1 VTIRFDILSRK
12 QTAHPTWYR
21 GEHCNFNPNVANMRS
36 THAVEDF
43 ILSGWLPPEP
53 FISPETKVTAF
64 GSCFAGHISNYLN
77 ERSYTILTKSDAN
90 AYVVEMGEGIVN
102 SYAVRQQFDWAFRG
116 LTPTTELWHG
126 YTAESHGY
134 DEAVRQTTL
143 KLFEQTEVFIL
154 TFGLSEV
161 WCDEPTGEVFWR
173 AVPFEVFDPERH
185 TFRVTTV
192 AENKANMRA
201 IYDTIREFRPEAKI
215 IFTLSPIPL
224 VTTFRPVSCITA
236 NSVSKAILRSA
247 IDELYREVGDEGK
260 LFYWPSYEIVEQAF
274 GAGKYKEDRRHIKT
288 PILDYIMAL
297 FESEY
302 CKYSGPIRPL
312 SEARLVALE
321 ATGEISEEALWVARA
336 RNSKVISLWVKLR
349 LVEDDLETAELVLSC
364 AIEIY
369 PDDAV
374 RQRLLNQVRNTRPG
388 TVEKAHP
395 LSTKLIQKGLRLAF
409 LAQNFTHRKLSAERR
424 DRVPSHA
431 PERRV

>member
-1 VTIRFDILSRK
+1 MPIEFDILSRK
-12 QTAHPTWYR
+12 QRAHPTWYR
-21 GEHCNFNPNVANMRS
+21 GEHCNYNPNVANMRS

-77 ERSYTILTKSDAN
+77 ERSYTILTKSNAN

-116 LTPTTELWHG
+116 VTPTTELWHG

-134 DEAVRQTTL
+134 DEAVRLTTL
-143 KLFEQTEVFIL
+143 KLFEQTDVFIL

-161 WCDEPTGEVFWR
+161 WCDDPTGEVFWR

-185 TFRVTTV
+185 KFRVTTV

-224 VTTFRPVSCITA
+224 VTTFRRVSCITA
-236 NSVSKAILRSA
+236 NSVSKAVLRSA
-247 IDELYREVGDEGK
+247 IDELYRDVGYEGR

-274 GAGKYKEDRRHIKT
+274 GAGRYKEDRRHIKT

-297 FESEY
+297 FESQY
-302 CKYSGPIRPL
+302 CMHSAPTKSL
-312 SEARLVALE
+312 SEARLMALE
-321 ATGEISEEALWVARA
+321 AAGEIPEEALWVARA
-336 RNSKVISLWVKLR
+336 HNPRAISLWVKLR
-349 LVEDDLETAELVLSC
+349 LAEDDLETAQLVLSC

-369 PDDAV
+369 PDDGV
-374 RQRLLNQVRNTRPG
+374 RQRLMDQVRNTQPG
-388 TVEKAHP
+388 NVDKASP
-395 LSTKLIQKGLRLAF
+395 LSMRLLRRALRVAYRV
-409 LAQNFTHRKLSAERR
+409 QTFTHR
-424 DRVPSHA
+424 
-431 PERRV
+431 

>member
-1 VTIRFDILSRK
+1 MPIEFDILSRK
-12 QTAHPTWYR
+12 QRAHPTWYR
-21 GEHCNFNPNVANMRS
+21 GEHCNYNPNVANMRS

-77 ERSYTILTKSDAN
+77 ERSYTILTKSNAN

-116 LTPTTELWHG
+116 VTPTTELWHG

-134 DEAVRQTTL
+134 DEAVRLTTL
-143 KLFEQTEVFIL
+143 KLFEQTDVFIL

-161 WCDEPTGEVFWR
+161 WCDDPTGEVFWR

-185 TFRVTTV
+185 KFRVTTV

-224 VTTFRPVSCITA
+224 VTTFRRVSCITA
-236 NSVSKAILRSA
+236 NSVSKAVLRSA
-247 IDELYREVGDEGK
+247 IDELYRDVGYEGR

-274 GAGKYKEDRRHIKT
+274 GAGRYKEDRRHIKT

-297 FESEY
+297 FESQY
-302 CKYSGPIRPL
+302 CMHSAPTKSL
-312 SEARLVALE
+312 SEARLMALE
-321 ATGEISEEALWVARA
+321 AAGEIPEEALWVTRA
-336 RNSKVISLWVKLR
+336 HNPRAISLWVKLR
-349 LVEDDLETAELVLSC
+349 LAEDDLETAQLVLSC

-369 PDDAV
+369 PDDGV
-374 RQRLLNQVRNTRPG
+374 RQRLMDQVRNTQPG
-388 TVEKAHP
+388 NVDKASP
-395 LSTKLIQKGLRLAF
+395 LSMGLLRRALRVAYRV
-409 LAQNFTHRKLSAERR
+409 QTFTHR
-424 DRVPSHA
+424 
-431 PERRV
+431 